1 MKLIESSLKARIT
14 DMWYKVIAN
23 FENGDVHSYEVKGM
37 SEAIKVVARLKVTSE
52 VVYCKNHLTGY
63 KILKSEDN

>member
-1 MKLIESSLKARIT
+1 
-14 DMWYKVIAN
+14 MWYKVIAN

-52 VVYCKNHLTGY
+52 VVYCKNHLIGY

>member
-1 MKLIESSLKARIT
+1 
-14 DMWYKVIAN
+14 MWYKLIAT
-23 FENGDVHSYEVKGM
+23 FENGKTISYELKGM
-37 SEAIKVVARLKVTSE
+37 TEVMRMVTRLKNTSE